1 MHSQDLRGSGTVRL
15 RQTDQPS
22 RLSKNSLLLMPV
34 LSVVLFFSP
43 VSNLMTLRLLCF
55 IFPASVKHSARWIF
69 FKKSP
74 TNKDYHHCYY

>member
-22 RLSKNSLLLMPV
+22 RLSKNVLLLMPV

-43 VSNLMTLRLLCF
+43 VSNLMTL
-55 IFPASVKHSARWIF
+55 
-69 FKKSP
+69 
-74 TNKDYHHCYY
+74 